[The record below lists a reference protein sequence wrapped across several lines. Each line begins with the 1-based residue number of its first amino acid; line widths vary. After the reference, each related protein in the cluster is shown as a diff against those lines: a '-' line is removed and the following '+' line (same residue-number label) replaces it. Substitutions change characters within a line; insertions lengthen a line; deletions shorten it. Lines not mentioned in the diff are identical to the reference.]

1 MPREIFT
8 FRKKIILTFSYI
20 LLIVALV
27 LSSNYLNLNETS
39 QRYLVKALKIPENFI
54 ENISQE
60 FKEYES
66 LKIVDLENE
75 IIKLKN
81 DIYESELKVRS
92 LENSKSY
99 NTNITTSKSTKKS
112 YVSAFDQVNFSCCKK
127 HVIYLQAENTSGN
140 QVFSVSQ
147 GDFIIGKTNGLVAN
161 EFKVRLLSD
170 PEEFISLKNS
180 KNFYC
185 IAQGNGLPQETVCF
199 NESKASTYE
208 IGDTFF
214 STGFDGIYPKNL
226 IAGKLTKIEI
236 VEGNMFKEK
245 LTIEL
250 FFDPYQSI
258 DKGVTLYD

>member
-1 MPREIFT
+1 MPREILT
-8 FRKKIILTFSYI
+8 FRKKIILTLSYI
-20 LLIVALV
+20 LLIATLI
-27 LSSNYLNLNETS
+27 LGSYYFNLNETS
-39 QRYLVKALKIPENFI
+39 QRYLAKTLKVPENFI
-54 ENISQE
+54 ESISQE

-66 LKIVDLENE
+66 LKIVELENE

-81 DIYESELKVRS
+81 DVYEAELKVRS

-99 NTNITTSKSTKKS
+99 NTNTTSSKSSKKS
-112 YVSAFDQVNFSCCKK
+112 YVSAFDQVNYSCCKK
-127 HVIYLQAENTSGN
+127 HLIYLQAENARDN
-140 QVFSVSQ
+140 EVFSVSQ
-147 GDFIIGKTNGLVAN
+147 GDFIIGKTNGLIAN

-199 NESKASTYE
+199 NESKASTYQ

-226 IAGKLTKIEI
+226 IAGKLIKIET

-250 FFDPYQSI
+250 FFNPYQSI

>member
-99 NTNITTSKSTKKS
+99 NTNITTILLGFYNYHNNYSDNNYT
-112 YVSAFDQVNFSCCKK
+112 
-127 HVIYLQAENTSGN
+127 TS
-140 QVFSVSQ
+140 V
-147 GDFIIGKTNGLVAN
+147 
-161 EFKVRLLSD
+161 
-170 PEEFISLKNS
+170 P
-180 KNFYC
+180 
-185 IAQGNGLPQETVCF
+185 
-199 NESKASTYE
+199 
-208 IGDTFF
+208 
-214 STGFDGIYPKNL
+214 
-226 IAGKLTKIEI
+226 
-236 VEGNMFKEK
+236 
-245 LTIEL
+245 
-250 FFDPYQSI
+250 
-258 DKGVTLYD
+258 